1 MTGRTRTWT
10 GLAAWLGITFLA
22 AAVGGRFTPG
32 EWYAALEKPPWTPPG
47 AVFAP
52 VWTFLYA
59 SMGVAAW
66 LVWKEAGFA
75 AARLA
80 LGVYLAQ
87 LVVNAAWS
95 WLFFGLHRIGWAL
108 ADIGLLLALILL
120 TLLLF
125 RRRNRVAGLLLVPY
139 LLWVGFAAAL
149 NLELFRL
156 NG

>member
-1 MTGRTRTWT
+1 MTARRSWT
-10 GLAAWLGITFLA
+10 GLAVWLGVTFLA
-22 AAVGGRFTPG
+22 AAVGSRFLPG
-32 EWYAALEKPPWTPPG
+32 EWYAALEKPAWTPPD
-47 AVFAP
+47 AVFGP

-59 SMGVAAW
+59 TMGVAAW

-108 ADIGLLLALILL
+108 ADIVLLLLLILL

-125 RRRNRVAGLLLVPY
+125 WRRSRVAGLLLIPY

-149 NLELFRL
+149 NLALLRL